1 MTPAEFSR
9 AFEAAVQL
17 PWRYR
22 AGLALVLLYR
32 AAWWPGLVRAV
43 LRLPDAPTA
52 VPNRAQRRA
61 AARYKAS
68 PPL

>member
-9 AFEAAVQL
+9 AFESAMVM

-43 LRLPDAPTA
+43 LRLPNAPAA

-61 AARYKAS
+61 AARYKGN